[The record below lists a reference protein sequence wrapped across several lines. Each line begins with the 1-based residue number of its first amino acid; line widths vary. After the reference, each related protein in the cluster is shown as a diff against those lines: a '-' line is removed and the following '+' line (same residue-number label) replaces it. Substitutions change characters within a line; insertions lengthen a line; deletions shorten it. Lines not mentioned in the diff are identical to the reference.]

1 MNNINKDNLIPMPE
15 PLLLRAKDAA
25 RLCGLSASTWH
36 EFRSAGMLP
45 PSIKLGK
52 ARLWRM
58 DVLRKWVELNCPN
71 LDKFTA
77 MEKLCQKK

>member
-1 MNNINKDNLIPMPE
+1 MNNTNENLLTE

-25 RLCGLSASTWH
+25 ELCGLAVSTWY
-36 EFRSAGMLP
+36 EFGSAGKLP

-58 DVLRKWVELNCPN
+58 DVLRKWVKWDCPN
-71 LDKFTA
+71 IDKFMA
-77 MEKLCQKK
+77 LEKIYQKK

>member
-1 MNNINKDNLIPMPE
+1 MTTEQNKNKLVPMPE
-15 PLLLRAKDAA
+15 PLMLRAKDAA
-25 RLCGLSASTWH
+25 RLCGLSSSTWY

-52 ARLWRM
+52 ARLWRL

-71 LDKFTA
+71 IDKFKA
-77 MEKLCQKK
+77 MEKL